1 VARSI
6 AEYVEERERECKALS
21 LHHSEEPTYAVE
33 ASSDGKRGRVVMVLG
48 LTERATL
55 AISELVEVQ
64 SDYVHRLEYGYYLI
78 IDGQEYCAR
87 DFDSFHGYHGHTIG
101 HERVEADRISF
112 KAAGPKPP
120 GPTVFIQVAS
130 PRIPAAW
137 EQYLPAAA

>member
-1 VARSI
+1 
-6 AEYVEERERECKALS
+6 
-21 LHHSEEPTYAVE
+21 
-33 ASSDGKRGRVVMVLG
+33 MVLG
-48 LTERATL
+48 LTERAIL

-112 KAAGPKPP
+112 KAA
-120 GPTVFIQVAS
+120 AE
-130 PRIPAAW
+130 AAW
-137 EQYLPAAA
+137 EIVGKEEELTGDQPPEKSS